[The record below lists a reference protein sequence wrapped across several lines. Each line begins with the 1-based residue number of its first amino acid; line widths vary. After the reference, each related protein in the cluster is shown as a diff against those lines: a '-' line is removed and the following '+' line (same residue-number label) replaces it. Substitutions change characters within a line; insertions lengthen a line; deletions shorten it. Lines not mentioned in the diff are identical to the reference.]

1 MEKIL
6 CSLNVLIVRVE
17 TFLFDSNHR
26 ELNLFGEFN
35 QENASG
41 AFKAA
46 ETPRIKSQIYK

>member
-1 MEKIL
+1 MK
-6 CSLNVLIVRVE
+6 CVDCANK

-26 ELNLFGEFN
+26 ELKLFGEFN

-46 ETPRIKSQIYK
+46 EILGIYPKL